1 VLHGQLSFYE
11 TFPLGGASVQKQ
23 VNNMHTRTQ
32 IHTQTYTYGTI
43 RCWRQTHSHCW
54 LGNGGVERGLGC
66 TTSKNIRF
74 AAHKNLCTFV
84 WVYIYV
90 CVCGLG
96 MFVSEFVFKYIL
108 ISIYCFCRRLSL
120 PFGQSLHLTPLGLP
134 RRALNTCQI
143 RHATATR
150 RTTTAT
156 RG

>member
-32 IHTQTYTYGTI
+32 IH
-43 RCWRQTHSHCW
+43 RHTHT
-54 LGNGGVERGLGC
+54 EQ
-66 TTSKNIRF
+66 F
-74 AAHKNLCTFV
+74 AAGARLIRIVGWGMEVGRRGWVVLLAKTYASQRIKIYVRLCEC
-84 WVYIYV
+84 IYV